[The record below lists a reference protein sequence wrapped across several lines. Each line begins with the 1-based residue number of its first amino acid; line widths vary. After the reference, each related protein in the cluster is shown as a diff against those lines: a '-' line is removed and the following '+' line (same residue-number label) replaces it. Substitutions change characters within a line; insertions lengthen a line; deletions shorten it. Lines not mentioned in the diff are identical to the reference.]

1 MIGMCPKATTS
12 SISASEISG
21 GLNGIFL
28 FSISFFVVS
37 VIVPKPLFVS
47 AMIFYRFIAIF
58 SSYSYQIVIQTM
70 KKRASFAAPS
80 NMFFYQS
87 HIPQTILSSIPREE
101 TPILSL
107 SSPIF
112 YTPSTMAIFPKQ
124 KSRKL

>member
-1 MIGMCPKATTS
+1 
-12 SISASEISG
+12 
-21 GLNGIFL
+21 
-28 FSISFFVVS
+28 
-37 VIVPKPLFVS
+37 
-47 AMIFYRFIAIF
+47 MIFYRFIAIF

-112 YTPSTMAIFPKQ
+112 YTPSTMADTQSECGNATILYSYHFYTPYA
-124 KSRKL
+124 L